1 VLKRF
6 WATALAVLFVVAI
19 VAACG
24 EGDEDVDPTDAP
36 RNTETAADST
46 GSPEGATDS
55 TADTEAAT
63 EDAADELGASTVPPT
78 KGFDE
83 LQQWNAP
90 PALALEQGTDYQARM
105 TTNFGEI
112 VVDLFEEEAPITVN
126 NFVFLAN
133 EGFYQNVPIHRIL
146 SGFVIQSGDP
156 TGTGTGGP
164 GYRFNDE
171 PISRDYA
178 KGTLAMANAGPN
190 TNGSQ
195 FFITL
200 ADLSGRLPKAYTIF
214 GTVVEGIEVVDR
226 IAQVPV
232 TQSPSGEASSPTE
245 PVFIENIEIIT
256 D

>member
-1 VLKRF
+1 VRRTG
-6 WATALAVLFVVAI
+6 WALVLAVALLVGLI
-19 VAACG
+19 GACG
-24 EGDEDVDPTDAP
+24 EGEEDLDPTEPP
-36 RNTETAADST
+36 RNTET
-46 GSPEGATDS
+46 P
-55 TADTEAAT
+55 TEAVEQFGAAT
-63 EDAADELGASTVPPT
+63 APPT
-78 KGFDE
+78 KGLDE
-83 LQQWNAP
+83 LQQWDSAP
-90 PALALEQGTDYQARM
+90 PLALEQGVDYRARL
-105 TTNFGEI
+105 TTNFGEV
-112 VVDLFEEEAPITVN
+112 VVDLFEDDAPNTVN

-133 EGFYQNVPIHRIL
+133 EGFYENVPIHRIL

-164 GYRFNDE
+164 GYRFADE
-171 PISRDYA
+171 PITREYT

-214 GTVVEGIEVVDR
+214 GAVLEGQDVVDR

-232 TQSPSGEASSPTE
+232 AQTASGEASSPTE
-245 PVFIENIEIIT
+245 PIFIENIEIIT